1 MKNPKTSN
9 LSIPPTFKDSKH
21 LQQTQSPYTIRISHS
36 HYKPKLESLIL
47 ITNPNLQSFLIPHSH
62 YKPKFTQNNNWNLSS
77 SLSTGW
83 LKVSSLFKSI
93 AEMTKPLVVRFVKS
107 SAMGLIWV
115 WDGKR
120 LRSAWSRF
128 REMLWLVAGG
138 SMAGDGTTQGQW
150 QQSSVMES
158 NPISPVSISPNLE
171 KNFLNFLESV
181 SNDVGFEE
189 LCLRRSCCTQL
200 FNLGDLLNLELK
212 FFKFLD
218 P

>member
-9 LSIPPTFKDSKH
+9 SLVPPTFKDSKH

-93 AEMTKPLVVRFVKS
+93 DKMTKPLVVRFVKS
-107 SAMGLIWV
+107 GAMGLIWV
-115 WDGKR
+115 WDRKR
-120 LRSAWSRF
+120 LRSAWSGLERCCDQ
-128 REMLWLVAGG
+128 LLVAV
-138 SMAGDGTTQGQW
+138 W
-150 QQSSVMES
+150 
-158 NPISPVSISPNLE
+158 PVTARRRA
-171 KNFLNFLESV
+171 
-181 SNDVGFEE
+181 NDSRARWWSRIRLVRIWWF
-189 LCLRRSCCTQL
+189 RI
-200 FNLGDLLNLELK
+200 
-212 FFKFLD
+212 
-218 P
+218 